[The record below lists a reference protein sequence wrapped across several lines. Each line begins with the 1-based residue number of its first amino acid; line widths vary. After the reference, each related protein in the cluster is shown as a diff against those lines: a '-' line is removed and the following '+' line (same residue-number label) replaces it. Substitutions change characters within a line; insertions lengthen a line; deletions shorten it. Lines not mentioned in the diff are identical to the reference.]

1 MEQGQN
7 QSTPQRASM
16 DDALHFLNRVKDV
29 FWDQMEKYDMLLQI
43 LKDYKDERITCAVVA
58 ARVEELLRE
67 HPTLILRFNNF
78 LPKEHEIKLKH
89 EPRQE
94 LVRLV
99 DNIKERFKKD
109 QDAYASFLESMKS
122 YKEDKRKTSCDL
134 HGEIAIIFKDH
145 QDLLDEFTR
154 LIPNY
159 DAIGVEETGRDEKGT
174 LSIPNCKQTCLGCFT
189 ALLFCTMIWSLI
201 FVYFLSY
208 HDEITRKTKIC
219 SFCFL
224 GLVLMIA
231 NIFHRPYNIFCIRKY
246 LTKRVREG
254 LLSKILAIGD
264 GWFSQKETFRCDL
277 CHRFAEESV
286 VKPMMGE
293 KMSLGFQTICAV
305 GIGLSVG
312 LMFSWKAAIAMIVVQ
327 LVIIVCFYKRGVF
340 KIMKVHD
347 D

>member
-1 MEQGQN
+1 MEQGYRQN
-7 QSTPQRASM
+7 QSIPQRASIG
-16 DDALHFLNRVKDV
+16 DALNFLNRAKDV
-29 FWDQMEKYDMLLQI
+29 FWDQMEKYDMMIQI

-58 ARVEELLRE
+58 ARMKELLSG
-67 HPTLILRFNNF
+67 HPTLIMRFNNF
-78 LPKEHEIKLKH
+78 LPKELEIKLKH

-94 LVRLV
+94 IVRLV
-99 DNIKERFKKD
+99 DNIKERFKND

-122 YKEDKRKTSCDL
+122 YKEDMRKTSCDL
-134 HGEIAIIFKDH
+134 HREIAIIFKDH

-159 DAIGVEETGRDEKGT
+159 DAIGVEETVHDEKGT
-174 LSIPNCKQTCLGCFT
+174 LSIPNCKRAC
-189 ALLFCTMIWSLI
+189 
-201 FVYFLSY
+201 
-208 HDEITRKTKIC
+208 
-219 SFCFL
+219 L
-224 GLVLMIA
+224 GLVLISLIA
-231 NIFHRPYNIFCIRKY
+231 NIFHRPYNVFCIRKY
-246 LTKRVREG
+246 LTKR
-254 LLSKILAIGD
+254 ILAIGD

-327 LVIIVCFYKRGVF
+327 LVIIVCFYKGGVF

>member
-1 MEQGQN
+1 
-7 QSTPQRASM
+7 M

-29 FWDQMEKYDMLLQI
+29 FWDQREKYDMLIQI

-58 ARVEELLRE
+58 ARVKELLRG
-67 HPTLILRFNNF
+67 HHTLILRFNNF
-78 LPKEHEIKLKH
+78 LPKEHEIKLN

-99 DNIKERFKKD
+99 DNIKERFKND
-109 QDAYASFLESMKS
+109 QPAYASFLVSMKT
-122 YKEDKRKTSCDL
+122 YKEDKRKTTCDL
-134 HGEIAIIFKDH
+134 HGEIAILFKDH
-145 QDLLDEFTR
+145 QDLLEEFTR
-154 LIPNY
+154 LLPNY
-159 DAIGVEETGRDEKGT
+159 DAIGFEETVHDKKPT
-174 LSIPNCKQTCLGCFT
+174 LIIPKCKQACLGCFT
-189 ALLFCTMIWSLI
+189 ALLFCTIIWSLI
-201 FVYFLSY
+201 FVYFLSS

-224 GLVLMIA
+224 GLVLISLIA
-231 NIFHRPYNIFCIRKY
+231 NIFHRPYNVLCMRKY

-286 VKPMMGE
+286 VKPLMGQ
-293 KMSLGFQTICAV
+293 KMGLGFQTICAV

-312 LMFSWKAAIAMIVVQ
+312 LMFSWKVAIAVIVVQ
-327 LVIIVCFYKRGVF
+327 LVIIVCFYTRGVF

-347 D
+347 N